1 MKMPIVSMAMMLSA
15 SACVSTK
22 LDAAIALDA
31 RPVVARSAIAQVPS
45 KAAEVV
51 AFWQEAGPQMWFAK
65 DPNFD
70 REFRERFA
78 REYDRASRGEL
89 DEWAR
94 TPDGALAL
102 ILLLDQYPRNSFR
115 GTPRMY
121 ATDEAALAL
130 ADAAIA
136 AGFDRLVEPD
146 LQLFV
151 YLPFAHSEH
160 LSHQERSVELARR
173 LGEPS
178 LSHAQHHHDI
188 IKRFGRFPHRNPI
201 LGRAM
206 KSEEQAYLDNGG
218 FKG

>member
-1 MKMPIVSMAMMLSA
+1 VSP
-15 SACVSTK
+15 K
-22 LDAAIALDA
+22 FDAPNALDA
-31 RPVVARSAIAQVPS
+31 NPVATRGAIAQVPR

-51 AFWQEAGPQMWFAK
+51 AFWREAGPELWFAK
-65 DPNFD
+65 DASFD

-78 REYDRASRGEL
+78 REYERAARGEL
-89 DEWAR
+89 NEWMC
-94 TPDGALAL
+94 TPEGALAL

-115 GTPRMY
+115 DTPKMY
-121 ATDEAALAL
+121 ATDEAARTL

-136 AGFDRLVEPD
+136 AGFDRLIAPNM
-146 LQLFV
+146 QLFI
-151 YLPFAHSEH
+151 YLPFGHSED

-173 LGEPS
+173 LGEPT

-206 KSEEQAYLDNGG
+206 TPEEQAYLDNGG